1 MGVFNFLGSP
11 HHFHKFLE
19 IGSKTLLDIP
29 GAKNGGLDVLPCV
42 LILKH
47 ARLINSWLWRGGA
60 SIAAHANIHVLRRD
74 RVPGRSATGS
84 GQDDL
89 LETEQVGGPC
99 GPTPPTPPSPPPPP
113 PVLWLPGAECRSSLP
128 PPPPLRLLTIFVD
141 RQLRSTQCFPA
152 AAARGFSPPRPHSLH

>member
-42 LILKH
+42 LILMH

-60 SIAAHANIHVLRRD
+60 SIAAKANIHVLRRD
-74 RVPGRSATGS
+74 RVPGRSAREVGRMIS
-84 GQDDL
+84 WKPNRWEDHVAL
-89 LETEQVGGPC
+89 L
-99 GPTPPTPPSPPPPP
+99 
-113 PVLWLPGAECRSSLP
+113 LLLLLLLHHHRSSGSP
-128 PPPPLRLLTIFVD
+128 EPNVGPRH
-141 RQLRSTQCFPA
+141 RRC
-152 AAARGFSPPRPHSLH
+152 GF

>member
-29 GAKNGGLDVLPCV
+29 GAKNEKTKTEVLDVLPCV

-60 SIAAHANIHVLRRD
+60 SIAAQANIHVLRRD
-74 RVPGRSATGS
+74 RVPGRSAREVGRMIS
-84 GQDDL
+84 WKPSRWEDHVAL
-89 LETEQVGGPC
+89 L
-99 GPTPPTPPSPPPPP
+99 
-113 PVLWLPGAECRSSLP
+113 LLLLLLLHHHHHRSS
-128 PPPPLRLLTIFVD
+128 
-141 RQLRSTQCFPA
+141 
-152 AAARGFSPPRPHSLH
+152 GSPEPNVGPRHRHCSF